1 MNERSSLIRW
11 KVVAAVILVFTG
23 FYIAGERNLKI
34 ETDITASMPQ
44 KDPVIAD
51 ARYVVT
57 HYPVFDRVVI
67 DIGVTKEHSDDG
79 LLVSAATYVQQGLE
93 ESGMFKEVGLGNS
106 ADAIPLL
113 LSRIVSNL
121 PVLFSQKEL
130 ETSVLPLLGTAAV
143 RSQMEQTM
151 DSLQGLEGFGQTGLI
166 ASDPLGLRN
175 MVLARMAS
183 LLPVHNATIYDNF
196 IMSKDRRH
204 ILIIAGPKKST
215 TDSTFAVRVNA
226 LMQRLIEGVHQKFG
240 SLSGQISITPIGSYR
255 AALDNETI
263 AKRDTMRALLL
274 STIGIALLLL
284 ISFPR
289 WYIGIMALIPAIAG
303 TAMALFVMSLLR
315 HNLSILAIGFGG
327 AIVSINVDYGIAYL
341 LFLDQ
346 TQATSGTYASR
357 QSFWVGLGASL
368 TTVGSFL
375 ALSFSGFPILAEVG
389 QFTALGTLFSFAF
402 VHTVFPLVFRR
413 VSPAHKEGIMP
424 MEKITTRLALSSGWT
439 AFAVVGIFG
448 LAMAFLARPS
458 VKADVEAMNTES
470 PQTRAAENTVR
481 KTWGDIMSDTTYILI
496 QGNSLYALQDRADRL
511 DTLIRRSE
519 ASGAVRSG
527 FSLSSLFP
535 GKSLA
540 QENESAW
547 RCFWTKQRI
556 QSLHREISAAS
567 ARIGFSRN
575 AFEPFF
581 ESLQNPASVDTVIPP
596 QLYGILGVTQSWK
609 NNQWMM
615 MSAVRPGTDYNPQ
628 SFYDELSQARIGKML
643 DASWF
648 TRRLSDMLFSMFVR
662 MGILCGVGLVIVL
675 AFYFM
680 DFILVV
686 LALLPVVFALVC
698 TFATYYLLHRPLDI
712 PSLLLVVVVFG
723 MGSDY
728 SIYFIGA
735 YQRYFDEHD
744 PAMRPIR
751 AAVFLNAGST
761 ILGLGVLA
769 FAGQAML
776 RSAGLSMVL
785 GLGYAL
791 LGTVTL
797 LPPLL
802 RVVYTSKEKKYLPV
816 NVPGSREHKA
826 GVTASYRYME
836 TYVRMFARFKV
847 MFDPMFPRLAGF
859 IGPQDKVMD
868 IGCGYGVPGSWLL
881 HLYPGVF
888 FSGIDPSLDR
898 VRVARRAWGSRGS
911 VMQGKVPDFPLPVG
925 EYNTVLMLD
934 ILHYLS
940 DAELARTLAAAFSCL
955 KPGGSIVIRVTV
967 PSSRKVPWE
976 RWLEQARLK
985 IKGQRGYFRSS
996 ADIMQAV
1003 TAAGFT
1009 VTFTGASAPGREEV
1023 WFVGKAGDRG
1033 QKQL

>member
-11 KVVAAVILVFTG
+11 KVVAAVILIFTG

-34 ETDITASMPQ
+34 ETDITAGMPK

-67 DIGVTKEHSDDG
+67 DIGVTKEHTDDG
-79 LLVSAATYVQQGLE
+79 LLVSAATYVQEGLQ

-106 ADAIPLL
+106 ADAMPLL

-121 PVLFSQKEL
+121 PALFSQKEL
-130 ETSVLPLLGTAAV
+130 KTSVLPLLGSAAV

-151 DSLQGLEGFGQTGLI
+151 SSLQGLEGFGQTGLI

-175 MVLARMAS
+175 LVLARMAS
-183 LLPVHNATIYDNF
+183 LLPVRDARIYDNF
-196 IMSKDRRH
+196 IMSNDRRH
-204 ILIIAGPKKST
+204 ILIIAGPKEST
-215 TDSTFAVRVNA
+215 TDSTFAVRVND
-226 LMQRLIEGVHQKFG
+226 LMHRLIEGVHQKFG
-240 SLSGQISITPIGSYR
+240 SLSGQITVTPIGSYR

-274 STIGIALLLL
+274 STIGIAILLL

-346 TQATSGTYASR
+346 TQTTSGTYASR

-413 VSPAHKEGIMP
+413 VSPARKEGIMP

-448 LAMAFLARPS
+448 LGMAFLARPS

-470 PQTRAAENTVR
+470 AQTRAAENTVR
-481 KTWGDIMSDTTYILI
+481 TTWGDIMSDTTYILI
-496 QGNSLYALQDRADRL
+496 QGNSMQALQDRADRL
-511 DTLIRRSE
+511 DTLIRKSE

-540 QENESAW
+540 RSNEAAW
-547 RCFWTKQRI
+547 RRFWTQQRI
-556 QSLHREISAAS
+556 RSLQRDVSAAS
-567 ARIGFSRN
+567 ARLGFSQD

-581 ESLQNPASVDTVIPP
+581 ESLQNPASVDTAVPP
-596 QLYGILGVTQSWK
+596 QLYGILGVTKSWK

-615 MSAVRPGTDYNPQ
+615 MSAVHPGTDYHPQ
-628 SFYDELSQARIGKML
+628 VFYDGLVQARIGKML
-643 DASWF
+643 DAGWF
-648 TRRLSDMLFSMFVR
+648 TQRLSNMLFSMFVR

-675 AFYFM
+675 VLYFM

-686 LALLPVVFALVC
+686 LALLPVAFALVC

-761 ILGLGVLA
+761 ITGLGVLA

-816 NVPGSREHKA
+816 SVPGSREHRA
-826 GVTASYRYME
+826 AVAASYRFME
-836 TYVRMFARFKV
+836 TYVRMFVRFKM
-847 MFDPMFPRLAGF
+847 MFDPMFPSLAGF
-859 IGPQDKVMD
+859 IGPQDNVMD

-881 HLYPGVF
+881 HLYPGVSL
-888 FSGIDPSLDR
+888 SGIDPSLDR
-898 VRVARRAWGSRGS
+898 VRVARRAWGTRGF
-911 VMQGKVPDFPLPVG
+911 VVQGKVPDFPFPVG

-940 DAELARTLAAAFSCL
+940 DEDLAKTLTAVFSSL
-955 KPGGSIVIRVTV
+955 NPGGRAVIRTTI
-967 PSSRKVPWE
+967 PSSRTVPWE
-976 RWLEQARLK
+976 RWLEQARLT
-985 IKGQRGYFRSS
+985 IKGQKGYFRSNER
-996 ADIMQAV
+996 IVQAV

-1009 VTFTGASAPGREEV
+1009 VTFSGASAPGREEV
-1023 WFVGKAGDRG
+1023 WFVCKRLSD
-1033 QKQL
+1033 K